1 MQPCARLLAPLLL
14 AAAATGA
21 AAGGL
26 GGATQQVV
34 IEATLLS
41 VTRHE
46 AMELGLGAF
55 RGGQRID
62 LPTEQQLVADVT
74 SLLTETGDAMATLS
88 GDAALAASEAG
99 VFALARLQG
108 SQLEQS
114 FLLAILEGDGLP
126 RAAQVSR
133 PLFASRGYQVAAIS
147 ALQERP
153 RRIAEGRRFFRDA
166 NALRDLLLGAL
177 PWLVDH
183 GLPGDGNL
191 VFEPFE
197 VGQARSLA
205 LQTGLNAG
213 PGVRARFRDGV
224 LELSGEGSQPAEAS
238 LDFQI
243 ALPEDFTVLVRFSLP
258 ERLAGKQA
266 AALQGFSAGVLV
278 ATDASPDPAEVFLVE
293 HQTTPAG
300 FEQTFTAGKGN
311 VIFDVFPH
319 ATPSRRRSVTSVI
332 TKDGASL
339 SLGALLQDGST
350 ETKVETT
357 VPALGQL
364 PVLGLYFRGG
374 SKRTRL
380 RVDDLMVFVTPH
392 VVETAD

>member
-1 MQPCARLLAPLLL
+1 MRPRARLLAPLLL
-14 AAAATGA
+14 AAAAEAG
-21 AAGGL
+21 AGGL
-26 GGATQQVV
+26 GGATQQVA

-55 RGGQRID
+55 RGGERID
-62 LPTEQQLVADVT
+62 APTEQQLVADVGF
-74 SLLTETGDAMATLS
+74 LLAQTGGALATIS
-88 GDAALAASEAG
+88 GDASLAASEAG
-99 VFALARLQG
+99 LFALSRLQG
-108 SQLEQS
+108 SQLEQA
-114 FLLAILEGDGLP
+114 FLLAMLDEDGLP
-126 RAAQVSR
+126 RAGQLGR
-133 PLFASRGYQVAAIS
+133 PLFASRGYQAAAIT
-147 ALQERP
+147 ALQGRP
-153 RRIAEGRRFFRDA
+153 RRITEGQRFFRDG

-197 VGQARSLA
+197 VGRARSLP

-224 LELSGEGSQPAEAS
+224 LELSGEGSQPAQGS

-243 ALPEDFTVLVRFSLP
+243 ALPENFTVLVRFSLP

-266 AALQGFSAGVLV
+266 AAFAGYSAGVLV
-278 ATDASPDPAEVFLVE
+278 ATDASSDPAEVFLVE

-300 FEQTFTAGKGN
+300 FEQSFTAGKGN

-350 ETKVETT
+350 ETMVETT
-357 VPALGQL
+357 VPVVGQL

-392 VVETAD
+392 VVEAAD